1 MRNVRVQLKHTP
13 ESTAE
18 SNFENQAVKRLKW
31 NAQVEEKLALLQHR
45 GLFCFG
51 QKPQTDPAGCRLLS
65 SLKWNMA
72 LPASLYKAASLVLIK
87 THSFHFH
94 KSPAGLGYP

>member
-1 MRNVRVQLKHTP
+1 MQLKHTP

-45 GLFCFG
+45 GLFCF
-51 QKPQTDPAGCRLLS
+51 KPKATD
-65 SLKWNMA
+65 
-72 LPASLYKAASLVLIK
+72 
-87 THSFHFH
+87 
-94 KSPAGLGYP
+94 